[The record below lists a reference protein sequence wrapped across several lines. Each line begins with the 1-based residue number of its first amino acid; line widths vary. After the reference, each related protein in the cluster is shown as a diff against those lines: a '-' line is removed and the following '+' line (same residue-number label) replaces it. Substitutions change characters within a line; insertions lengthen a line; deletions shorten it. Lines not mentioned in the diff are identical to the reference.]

1 MIVTP
6 PLTVREL
13 IRDAVGRMTP
23 AENKVAR
30 AVLASYPMAG
40 LETVAQLAMQARVS
54 GPTVLRF
61 AAKLGFDGHAA
72 FQRRLRDEVQ
82 ERMTSA
88 LTLYDR
94 HTHEGGVERL
104 LEESSATLREVLDAT
119 FAELVP
125 SELTAV
131 VELMATP
138 SHRVSV
144 TGGRFSDLLARY
156 LEAHLRQLRPD
167 ARHLD
172 PSVRM
177 DRVVDLTRRDVVL
190 VFDFR
195 RYQKD
200 TVQFALAAA
209 KRGAQIVLVTDPW
222 MSPIADVAKLVL
234 RCRVAGPSAFDTSV
248 AGMAVVEVLISALME
263 RLGEGARRRIEAV
276 EANRVGFAWGE
287 D

>member
-1 MIVTP
+1 MMTA

-40 LETVAQLAMQARVS
+40 LETVAQLAAQARVS

-94 HTHEGGVERL
+94 RTHEGGIERL
-104 LEESSATLREVLDAT
+104 IEESAAAFRELLDAT

-125 SELTAV
+125 SELTAA
-131 VELMATP
+131 VELMAAP
-138 SHRVSV
+138 GHRLSV

-172 PSVRM
+172 PAVRM
-177 DRVVDLTRRDVVL
+177 DRVVDFGRRDVVL

-222 MSPIADVAKLVL
+222 MSPIADVAKIVL

-248 AGMAVVEVLISALME
+248 AGMAVVEVMISALME
-263 RLGEGARRRIEAV
+263 RLGDGARKRIEAV